1 MYYHDFLWRP
11 RRGLPAKLLALCLS
25 IIGLLP
31 GGAQADTQ
39 ALTLAD
45 AVRLSLKQN
54 PMLEV
59 FSLRLEG
66 LEGQRLTADQ
76 APALETA
83 FEAENVLG
91 SGNYGDLDGAE
102 YTLSLSSVIELG
114 DKRVARTQA
123 VSGRYTLV
131 DAERK
136 AEALSLIGEVTRTF
150 ISTLALQEKQRLA
163 SDAVSLAKDT
173 LEVVTRR
180 AERGATP
187 QAEVL
192 RARAQMKET
201 LLDQQRLQAALDS
214 SLMAMSALLGMPN
227 VDFRR
232 LNGNLFAFTNPANF
246 SALFK
251 RASDSPNI
259 QVFAS
264 EQRLRDAELALVR
277 SQSRSD
283 LRWQIGARY
292 FEESGDS
299 ALVAGVSVPLFS
311 KSRNQGQIRAAQAAR
326 NEVSLRRDSALLML
340 RARLY
345 EAYQLHVQA
354 VGAATTMQKQVI
366 PDLERAL
373 ELTRDA
379 YEQGRYSYI
388 EWQSAQRDLLA
399 SQRNLVDAATS
410 ALLNQ
415 ALIEQLTGESL
426 AAAAVD
432 SSR

>member
-1 MYYHDFLWRP
+1 MRYYKFLWRP
-11 RRGLPAKLLALCLS
+11 CRGLPAKLLVLCLS
-25 IIGLLP
+25 VLGLPP
-31 GGAQADTQ
+31 GTAQADMST
-39 ALTLAD
+39 LTLVD
-45 AVRLSLKQN
+45 AVARSLKQN
-54 PMLEV
+54 PSLEV
-59 FSLRLEG
+59 FSMRLQG
-66 LEGQRLTADQ
+66 LDGQRLAADQ
-76 APALETA
+76 NPALELG

-91 SGNYGDLDGAE
+91 SGNYRNLDGAE

-114 DKRVARTQA
+114 DKRTARNQA
-123 VSGRYTLV
+123 VSGRYGLV
-131 DAERK
+131 DAERR
-136 AEALSLIGEVTRTF
+136 AEALSLIGDITRTF

-163 SDAVSLAKDT
+163 KEAVNLAKDT
-173 LEVVTRR
+173 LDIVTQR

-192 RARAQMKET
+192 RARAQMKEIS
-201 LLDQQRLQAALDS
+201 LDQERLQAALDS
-214 SLMAMSALLGMPN
+214 SLMAMAALLGMEST
-227 VDFRR
+227 DFNR
-232 LNGNLFAFTNPANF
+232 LSGDLFAFTAPANF
-246 SALFK
+246 SALFE
-251 RASDSPNI
+251 RASNSPDI

-264 EQRLRDAELALVR
+264 EQRMRDAELALVR

-311 KSRNQGQIRAAQAAR
+311 DSRNQGRIQAAQAAR
-326 NEVSLRRDSALLML
+326 EAVSLRRDGALLKL

-354 VGAATTMQKQVI
+354 VDAATTMQSEVI

-373 ELTRDA
+373 GLTRDA

-388 EWQSAQRDLLA
+388 EWQSAQRDLLTG
-399 SQRNLVDAATS
+399 QRNLVDAATR

-426 AAAAVD
+426 V
-432 SSR
+432 SSATGSSL